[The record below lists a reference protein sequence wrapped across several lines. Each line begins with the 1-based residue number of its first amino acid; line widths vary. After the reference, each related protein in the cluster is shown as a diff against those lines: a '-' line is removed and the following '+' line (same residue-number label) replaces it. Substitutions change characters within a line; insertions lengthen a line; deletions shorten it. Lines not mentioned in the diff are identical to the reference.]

1 MSQWWIKNVSKL
13 PLMND
18 EQKEKIEYITGR
30 NPLFLSFFLGSEEDF
45 ENAFNHLERIL
56 INKIQE
62 PMTNFS
68 DIISKSERWDL
79 YVLLV
84 CFAINKLYE
93 N

>member
-30 NPLFLSFFLGSEEDF
+30 NPLFLSFLPGSEKNFEDTF
-45 ENAFNHLERIL
+45 DRLKPIL
-56 INKIQE
+56 IQKIKI

-68 DIISKSERWDL
+68 NIIKSERWEM
-79 YVLLV
+79 YVSLV
-84 CFAINKLYE
+84 YFAINKLYE